1 MGGEASK
8 EETELASDEV
18 EAAVDVSPVRSAA
31 NTPGETNGDRSER
44 TDPGSTHKIEGDGHG
59 EVRGN
64 SNNVSE
70 LEGVGC
76 NIATA
81 GVKNTSFDESR
92 DTLTDDQLAAL
103 DSGQKQG
110 ESDITEPS
118 LLGALRQSLP
128 IASGIVLRTNS
139 ESTEGEDKAC
149 RSSNSEACKMENS
162 STEAKTGGLT
172 EEGSAIDTKKT
183 EEPTETGE
191 VNLDMQGASVDI
203 IAQDTSN
210 DGGENQPKSSSDN
223 KLEKTSS
230 IGSEGMEEDTFFDAD
245 AYGDIATAADTRDTV
260 INTGE
265 NATPPIQTNNDTSLR
280 SLDDLMGQNPVNITD
295 STQLGNL
302 QIEQEEGQSGAVKA
316 NSQHTCLERV
326 TSPQDS
332 NIDGRQPVDN
342 IAANSSQ
349 VCSSL
354 AEDAGATPDQSDSD
368 KKANANGD
376 NVSAKVESS
385 SLNEVERHLVCTQ
398 LSDETHDVNVAA
410 GMQSHT
416 LENSNADL
424 KALPSQ
430 EKEQLPDLIATVSG
444 QDESDDKGYSEA
456 VVTTDTSATLNLG
469 QHSDQPISGTKSPQ
483 DDVAGEDI
491 ADICTED
498 HVGVTCVSQN
508 YDKPPQRNEISEEE
522 KSVLSQQAE
531 GDGDTK
537 PSETVKGCDQIS
549 ALTKETDTSTDTSAK
564 DMADNNDEIN
574 VNEKGDDIS
583 LPKGAYNLDFLDN
596 LDDPNFNPFQ
606 SK

>member
-18 EAAVDVSPVRSAA
+18 DAVVDVSPVGSAV
-31 NTPGETNGDRSER
+31 NTPGKTNGDRIER

-92 DTLTDDQLAAL
+92 GTLTDDQLAAL

-149 RSSNSEACKMENS
+149 RSSNSEACKMENN
-162 STEAKTGGLT
+162 STEVKTGGLT

-183 EEPTETGE
+183 EKPTETGE
-191 VNLDMQGASVDI
+191 MNLDMQEVSAGI

-210 DGGENQPKSSSDN
+210 DGGENQPKNSSDN

-230 IGSEGMEEDTFFDAD
+230 VGSEGMEEDTFFDAD
-245 AYGDIATAADTRDTV
+245 ADGDIATAVDTRGTV

-265 NATPPIQTNNDTSLR
+265 NVTPPIQTNNDTGLR
-280 SLDDLMGQNPVNITD
+280 SLDDLMGQNPVNTTD
-295 STQLGNL
+295 SKQLGNL
-302 QIEQEEGQSGAVKA
+302 QIEQEEGQSGAVEA

-332 NIDGRQPVDN
+332 NIDGQQPVDN
-342 IAANSSQ
+342 IAANSYRF
-349 VCSSL
+349 
-354 AEDAGATPDQSDSD
+354 A
-368 KKANANGD
+368 
-376 NVSAKVESS
+376 
-385 SLNEVERHLVCTQ
+385 HL
-398 LSDETHDVNVAA
+398 
-410 GMQSHT
+410 
-416 LENSNADL
+416 
-424 KALPSQ
+424 
-430 EKEQLPDLIATVSG
+430 
-444 QDESDDKGYSEA
+444 
-456 VVTTDTSATLNLG
+456 
-469 QHSDQPISGTKSPQ
+469 
-483 DDVAGEDI
+483 
-491 ADICTED
+491 
-498 HVGVTCVSQN
+498 
-508 YDKPPQRNEISEEE
+508 
-522 KSVLSQQAE
+522 
-531 GDGDTK
+531 
-537 PSETVKGCDQIS
+537 
-549 ALTKETDTSTDTSAK
+549 
-564 DMADNNDEIN
+564 
-574 VNEKGDDIS
+574 
-583 LPKGAYNLDFLDN
+583 
-596 LDDPNFNPFQ
+596 
-606 SK
+606 